1 MYQKWFIKNN
11 LSIKSTTYDLFSRFN
26 KIWHA
31 FFIYNSMNDEKKI
44 KLYQRRNKIMTIKD
58 LIQELKK
65 YDENKEVYMDNVN
78 EEVFRVSGVYELKDG
93 ISFEIDDY
101 DIVED

>member
-1 MYQKWFIKNN
+1 
-11 LSIKSTTYDLFSRFN
+11 
-26 KIWHA
+26 
-31 FFIYNSMNDEKKI
+31 
-44 KLYQRRNKIMTIKD
+44 MTIKD